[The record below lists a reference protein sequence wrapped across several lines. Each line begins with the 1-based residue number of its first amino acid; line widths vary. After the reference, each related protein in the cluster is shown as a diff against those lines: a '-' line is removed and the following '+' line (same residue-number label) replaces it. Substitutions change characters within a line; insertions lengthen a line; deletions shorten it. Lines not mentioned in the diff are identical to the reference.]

1 MKSADMS
8 AAMRDAVSYDNGAV
22 KRETER
28 EIRKQVMRCVVCGD
42 AVMDGRLR
50 GGRMDGGSERE
61 MCALAVKRFEFC
73 FHRFCVDL
81 IRAVP
86 HPPEP
91 SSEGVV
97 YLM

>member
-42 AVMDGRLR
+42 AVGWMVG
-50 GGRMDGGSERE
+50 
-61 MCALAVKRFEFC
+61 
-73 FHRFCVDL
+73 
-81 IRAVP
+81 
-86 HPPEP
+86 
-91 SSEGVV
+91 
-97 YLM
+97 